1 MVYFIS
7 GVLFYTSFYAVVKI
21 VLPLRLEQ
29 PFCNTLTEP
38 VIWKRYAPFSKHSF
52 LLPHSYSR
60 SWVASWNN

>member
-1 MVYFIS
+1 MGIVFLLMVYFIS

-38 VIWKRYAPFSKHSF
+38 VI
-52 LLPHSYSR
+52 
-60 SWVASWNN
+60 